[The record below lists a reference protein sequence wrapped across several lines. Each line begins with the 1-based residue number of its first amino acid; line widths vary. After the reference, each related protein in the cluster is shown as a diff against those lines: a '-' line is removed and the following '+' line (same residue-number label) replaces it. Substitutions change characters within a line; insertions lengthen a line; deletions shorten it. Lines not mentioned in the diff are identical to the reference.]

1 MPRTTQ
7 EQQATVFRAL
17 HARGCFV
24 VANPWNRGSA
34 RLFESLG
41 FQALATTSAGLAFDA
56 GREDSVAIGFDAT
69 LSNARDIIEATPLPV
84 TVDLQSG
91 YASSLEG
98 LANNVTRCVAAGASG
113 LSIEDATGDP
123 AHPLYPLDEAVERV
137 RVARDAIRKSG
148 HDALLTGRAEC
159 FLVGEPNPLPAAI
172 ERLVAY
178 ADAGADCL
186 YAPGLRSVDEVQAV
200 VDAVA
205 PKPVNVLVGG
215 QGWMTLS
222 ALEDIG
228 VRRISVGSA
237 LARVAWGAV
246 VRVAT
251 QVANEGVFEGLR
263 EAEPYNRLNTLFA
276 DPPDSG
282 SDPSG

>member
-1 MPRTTQ
+1 
-7 EQQATVFRAL
+7 
-17 HARGCFV
+17 
-24 VANPWNRGSA
+24 
-34 RLFESLG
+34 
-41 FQALATTSAGLAFDA
+41 ALATTSAGFAFDA

-69 LSNARDIIEATPLPV
+69 LGNAKDIIGATPLPV

-91 YASSLEG
+91 YAANLEG
-98 LANNVTRCVAAGASG
+98 LADNVSRCVDAGASG

-123 AHPLYPLDEAVERV
+123 ARPLYALGEAVERI
-137 RVARDAIRKSG
+137 RVASDAIRSTG

-159 FLVGEPNPLPAAI
+159 FLVGEPNPLTAAI

-186 YAPGLRSVDEVQAV
+186 YAPGLRTADEVRAV
-200 VDAVA
+200 VEAVA

-215 QGWMTLS
+215 QSWMTTS

-246 VRVAT
+246 VRAAT
-251 QVANEGVFEGLR
+251 QVANEGVFDTLL
-263 EAEPYNRLNTLFA
+263 EAEPYSRLNALFA
-276 DPPDSG
+276 DDGDADASA
-282 SDPSG
+282 